1 MALMFNNF
9 IQLKLEIMS
18 QQKNQTAFLLSVVI
32 LFFSIIASAG
42 GLLIP
47 DLYRDNDFVKS
58 AWFTNDLIT
67 LIVVSPLLGLALW
80 FAKKGSLRWQLV
92 WMGMLG
98 YIAYNFAFYLFGA
111 VFNSFFLLYTA
122 LFSLSAAAL
131 IFGLAN
137 LDITHIA
144 QQFSPK
150 TPVKGISIYL
160 LVIAVMLF
168 LVEGGMISGYLFTG
182 VLPETIVLTG
192 HPTSIV
198 FALEMSI
205 VVPTS
210 AIAAV
215 LLWKRHAWGYVIGVI
230 MLLKGFTYG
239 LVLCLGTALLAYSP
253 AYGKWDPLMPF
264 YIVVVVGGV
273 SGCWVLLKRL
283 QE

>member
-1 MALMFNNF
+1 
-9 IQLKLEIMS
+9 MS
-18 QQKNQTAFLLSVVI
+18 QQKNQTAFLLSTAI
-32 LFFSIIASAG
+32 LLLSIIASAG
-42 GLLIP
+42 GLLITG
-47 DLYRDNDFVKS
+47 LYRDNDFVKS

-67 LIVVSPLLGLALW
+67 LMVVSPLLGLALW
-80 FAKKGSLRWQLV
+80 FAQKGSLRWQLV
-92 WMGMLG
+92 WMGMLA
-98 YIAYNFAFYLFGA
+98 YNAYNFAFYLFGA
-111 VFNSFFLLYTA
+111 AFNPFFLLYVA
-122 LFSLSAAAL
+122 LFSLSVAAL

-137 LDITHIA
+137 LDVTHLA
-144 QQFSPK
+144 QRFSPK

-160 LVIAVMLF
+160 LVIAIMLF
-168 LVEGGMISGYLFTG
+168 LVEGGMILGYLFTG

-198 FALEMSI
+198 FALDMALVI
-205 VVPTS
+205 PLS

-215 LLWKRHAWGYVIGVI
+215 LLWKRHAWGYVVGVV

-264 YIVVVVGGV
+264 YVIVVVGGFW
-273 SGCWVLLKRL
+273 GCWVLLKHL